1 MYDKGFGCTTK
12 FSIAMSGETKKEDR
26 NPRRSKEYGW
36 RWITYAGVQSSE
48 SKAQR
53 IEMRA

>member
-1 MYDKGFGCTTK
+1 
-12 FSIAMSGETKKEDR
+12 MSGKTTKEDR
-26 NPRRSKEYGW
+26 NPRRSKEYDDDGSH
-36 RWITYAGVQSSE
+36 IYASVQSSE